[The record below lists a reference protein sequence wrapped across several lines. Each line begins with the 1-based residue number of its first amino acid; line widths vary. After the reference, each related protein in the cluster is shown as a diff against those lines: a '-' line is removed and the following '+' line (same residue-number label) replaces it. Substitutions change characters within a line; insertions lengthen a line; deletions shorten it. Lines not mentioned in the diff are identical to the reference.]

1 VNDEEGFDP
10 SDIADLET
18 KFARI
23 KKDSSVGYT
32 VEFIMTKLAARE
44 MVSTWLS
51 ALLGDR
57 DATRICMSNYSYLVE
72 EIMNVLQEDDD

>member
-10 SDIADLET
+10 NDIADLET

-23 KKDSSVGYT
+23 KKDSAVGYT
-32 VEFIMTKLAARE
+32 VEFIMTKLAAQE

-57 DATRICMSNYSYLVE
+57 DAVRICMSNYSYLVE